1 MANIE
6 IKGMLKCDWDGDE
19 YAKLVVAYNSTYWV
33 HDENWGGTALAD
45 INSDYINI
53 DGAGCWDTGISV
65 DIPLSE
71 CGQEILDEWMESIYD
86 EQDVDCYPDKST
98 FCIEY

>member
-6 IKGMLKCDWDGDE
+6 IKGKLKCVWEGDE
-19 YAKLVVAYNSTYWV
+19 YAKFVLAYNGTWWV
-33 HDENWGGTALAD
+33 HDENWGGTALEDMNSKD
-45 INSDYINI
+45 IDI
-53 DGAGCWDTGISV
+53 DEDLCWDTGISV

-86 EQDVDCYPDKST
+86 EQDVDCYPHKST

>member
-6 IKGMLKCDWDGDE
+6 IKGMLKCVWDNEE
-19 YAKLVVAYNSTYWV
+19 YAKVIVAYNDTYWL
-33 HDENWGGTALAD
+33 HEDNYGGTPLAN
-45 INSDYINI
+45 INPKYINI
-53 DGAGCWDTGISV
+53 DEDLCWNTGISV
-65 DIPLSE
+65 NIPLSE

-86 EQDVDCYPDKST
+86 EQDVDCYPNKST

>member
-6 IKGMLKCDWDGDE
+6 IKGKLKCVWEGDE
-19 YAKLVVAYNSTYWV
+19 YAKLVVEYNGTYWV
-33 HDENWGGTALAD
+33 HDENLGGTALAD
-45 INSDYINI
+45 INPDYINI

-86 EQDVDCYPDKST
+86 EQDVDCYPHKST